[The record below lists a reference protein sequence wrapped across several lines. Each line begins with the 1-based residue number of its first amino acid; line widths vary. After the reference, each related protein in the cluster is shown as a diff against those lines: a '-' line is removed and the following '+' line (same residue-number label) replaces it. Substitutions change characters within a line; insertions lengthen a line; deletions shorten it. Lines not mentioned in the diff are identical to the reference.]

1 MKRRYKSAE
10 QIEKLIDRAHA
21 RLDKIESMIQA
32 AEIVIRDER
41 THTGDTW
48 RLQAWREKQAN
59 LMKRA
64 GRIKNE
70 RLPRLK
76 MKLAEFNTMLLPVI
90 GGEDMS
96 VPV

>member
-10 QIEKLIDRAHA
+10 QIERLIDRAYG
-21 RLDKIESMIQA
+21 RLAKIEDMIA
-32 AEIVIRDER
+32 STEIVILDER
-41 THTGDTW
+41 KHGVETW
-48 RLQAWREKQAN
+48 RINALRDKQQN

-90 GGEDMS
+90 GGEDLS